1 MEITIDKP
9 HQTIYHFNGEAILDM
24 KYSYTLT
31 KIVNFA
37 GTAYEVEAHPSS
49 SETDWGSWNE
59 MKKRFVEDIILKH
72 YETHGAE

>member
-9 HQTIYHFNGEAILDM
+9 HQTVYTFNGEVTLDM
-24 KYSYTLT
+24 KYSYVLT

-37 GTAYEVEAHPSS
+37 GTAYEVDAHPSS
-49 SETDWGSWNE
+49 SETNWGSWSE
-59 MKKRFVEDIILKH
+59 IKKQFVEDIIVKH

>member
-9 HQTIYHFNGEAILDM
+9 HQTTYYFNGEVTLDM
-24 KYSYTLT
+24 KYLYTLT
-31 KIVNFA
+31 KTVNFT

-49 SETDWGSWNE
+49 SETNWGNWNE
-59 MKKRFVEDIILKH
+59 IKKQFIEDIIIKH

>member
-9 HQTIYHFNGEAILDM
+9 HQTIYYFNGEVILDM

-31 KIVNFA
+31 KIVNFS

-49 SETDWGSWNE
+49 SESDWAGWNE
-59 MKKRFVEDIILKH
+59 IKKRFVQDIIIKH

>member
-9 HQTIYHFNGEAILDM
+9 HQTIYHFNGEVILDM
-24 KYSYTLT
+24 KYSYILT
-31 KIVNFA
+31 KIVNFS

-49 SETDWGSWNE
+49 SETDWGVWNE
-59 MKKRFVEDIILKH
+59 MKKTFVEYIILKH